1 VLRSIRP
8 IPRDA
13 VSQYVLRA
21 QYGAG
26 AGAVAYQDESGVAK
40 NSVTETYIAAKFYV
54 DNWRWSGVPF
64 YLRTGKRLPDDRT
77 IVSLRLKQP
86 PQQLFRET
94 PMEHIEPNWIVLS
107 IQPEESMHIELQAK
121 EPGLDMR
128 TRTLQ
133 LRASFRTDNE
143 RPMGAYEALLLDVI
157 KGDRSL
163 FIRFDEV
170 EWSWKVVDPI
180 LRQFSLDRE
189 FIQSYPAGSWGPE
202 QASRLFDSADQSWR
216 NDI

>member
-1 VLRSIRP
+1 
-8 IPRDA
+8 
-13 VSQYVLRA
+13 
-21 QYGAG
+21 
-26 AGAVAYQDESGVAK
+26 
-40 NSVTETYIAAKFYV
+40 
-54 DNWRWSGVPF
+54 
-64 YLRTGKRLPDDRT
+64 
-77 IVSLRLKQP
+77 
-86 PQQLFRET
+86 
-94 PMEHIEPNWIVLS
+94 
-107 IQPEESMHIELQAK
+107 MHIELQAK

-133 LRASFRTDNE
+133 LRASFRADNE

-180 LRQFSLDRE
+180 LRHFSLDRG
-189 FIQSYPAGSWGPE
+189 FIQTYPAGCWGPE